1 MGKPYRECPRC
12 GAHLDAG
19 EICDCRTE
27 REGPA
32 EDRREEMKL
41 VAICREVDKATGKI
55 AVYPLETEITDR
67 ALQCLRIRAQFNPEL
82 RYFATTAAHF
92 RGFGDTITSTL
103 KRRNV
108 TKEAVAR
115 VGGLVEL

>member
-1 MGKPYRECPRC
+1 
-12 GAHLDAG
+12 
-19 EICDCRTE
+19 
-27 REGPA
+27 
-32 EDRREEMKL
+32 MKL
-41 VAICREVDKATGKI
+41 IAICREVDKDTGKI

-67 ALQCLRIRAQFNPEL
+67 VLHCLKIRAQFNPEL

-103 KRRNV
+103 KRRNI

-115 VGGLVEL
+115 VGGIAEL